1 MVLWRVRSSLV
12 STIIYP
18 DLRPAVSMIV
28 ITPLAILIFITI
40 FPDSQSQLIWHF
52 VANTTENSSEIR
64 NDYLSLCWC

>member
-1 MVLWRVRSSLV
+1 
-12 STIIYP
+12 
-18 DLRPAVSMIV
+18 MIV

-40 FPDSQSQLIWHF
+40 FPDSQSRLIWHF

>member
-1 MVLWRVRSSLV
+1 
-12 STIIYP
+12 
-18 DLRPAVSMIV
+18 MIV

-40 FPDSQSQLIWHF
+40 FPDSQWQLIWHF